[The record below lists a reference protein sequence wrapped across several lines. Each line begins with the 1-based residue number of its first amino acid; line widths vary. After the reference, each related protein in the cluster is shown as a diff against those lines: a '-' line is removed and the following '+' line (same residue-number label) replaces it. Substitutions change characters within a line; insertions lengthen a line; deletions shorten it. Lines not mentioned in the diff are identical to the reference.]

1 MDWGKSDKL
10 GVRQMA
16 KTGPEDLITA
26 LDIGSSKVSA
36 LIAQKGDGG
45 ELVVLGTGQRESRG
59 VQRGYISDM
68 HATEAAVRE
77 AVEQAERIAGLNIE
91 DVWVSFSAGG
101 LVSDVVKLE
110 VDLGGH
116 RVEQN
121 DIDDL
126 LRAGRSAIDPNGR
139 MVLHA
144 QPMRYTLDGRN
155 GVRNPL
161 GLHADKL
168 GVDIHVVGT
177 DGSPVR
183 NLDLCVRSAHLEV
196 KSIIAAPVATGL
208 ACLSEEERELGVALV
223 EIGAGVTNVSV
234 FREGVLASLASIGM
248 GAADITDDIASAF
261 GTRRAQA
268 ERLKCFHGSANMS
281 PRDHHEMIDV
291 APISQETEGE
301 GTRITRSQLNTVIR
315 ARLERLMAE
324 VQKELKRLNFDDPVG
339 RQLVLTG
346 GGAELRG
353 IADYAQQALGRAV
366 RIGRPRGL
374 SALPDAHSG
383 PAFATLAGLASFAAS
398 NPVDLRA
405 IEPNHQLVARPKMA
419 MFGRLMS
426 AFRANY

>member
-1 MDWGKSDKL
+1 
-10 GVRQMA
+10 MA
-16 KTGPEDLITA
+16 KAGPEDLITA

-116 RVEQN
+116 RVEQS

-155 GVRNPL
+155 GVRNPK

-234 FREGVLASLASIGM
+234 FRDGVLAALASIGM

-291 APISQETEGE
+291 APINQEGDGE
-301 GTRITRSQLNTVIR
+301 VTRITRSQLNTVIR

-353 IADYAQQALGRAV
+353 IADYAQQSLGRAV

-374 SALPDAHSG
+374 SALPEAHSG
-383 PAFATLAGLASFAAS
+383 PAFATLAGLAAFAAS

-405 IEPNHQLVARPKMA
+405 IEPHHQLVSRPKGGA
-419 MFGRLMS
+419 IFGRLMS
-426 AFRANY
+426 AFKANY